1 MRLPR
6 FKLFD
11 KVNNYFLICEIILYL
26 CLVKLTLKIK
36 LLPTD
41 EQADLLLETMKE
53 ANTVCNAISDV
64 AWQEKI
70 FNNFKL
76 HHRTYH
82 AYKATFNLSSQMLI
96 RQIAKVA
103 DAYKLDK
110 KTKRSFKP
118 LGSIA
123 YDSRIM
129 TYNPDNVVSLWCIG
143 GRQKI
148 NFVCHNPNYIP
159 YIKGEADLVYK
170 KGKFYLFQTV
180 DVPEEEVKDIEDF
193 IGVDFGLV
201 SIATLS
207 NGKEFNS
214 KKLQDY
220 REKRQKVR
228 SSVQSKCTRGSKKL
242 LKRLSGRERTTA
254 SIINHTIAK
263 QIVQIAKEEN
273 KGIALEDLKGIRF
286 SSLKKGKK
294 FRTRVGKWS
303 FNQLRQYI
311 SYKAILNGV
320 PVVLVNPRYTS
331 KTCNN
336 CHHIGNRKGK
346 IFRCNNCGNNMDA
359 DINASKNIATL
370 GCSVNNSEKSSM
382 YSCALHYS
390 DLKPIPSLCVGG

>member
-1 MRLPR
+1 M
-6 FKLFD
+6 
-11 KVNNYFLICEIILYL
+11 
-26 CLVKLTLKIK
+26 KLTLKIK
-36 LLPTD
+36 LLPNE
-41 EQADLLLETMKE
+41 EQADLLLETIKE
-53 ANTVCNAISDV
+53 TNAVCNAISEV
-64 AWQEKI
+64 AWSKRI

-76 HHRTYH
+76 HHEVYH
-82 AYKATFNLSSQMLI
+82 PYKATFKLSSQCLI
-96 RQIAKVA
+96 RAVAKVA

-110 KTKRSFKP
+110 KTKRTFKP
-118 LGSIA
+118 LGGIA

-129 TYNPDNVVSLWCIG
+129 TYKPNNIVSLWCIG

-148 NFVCHNPNYIP
+148 KFVCHNPAYLP

-170 KGKFYLFQTV
+170 KEKFYLFQTV
-180 DVPEEEVKDIEDF
+180 DVPEQDVDDIEEF

-228 SSVQSKCTRGSKKL
+228 SSVQSKRTRGSKKL

-254 SIINHTIAK
+254 SITNHTIAK

-273 KGIALEDLKGIRF
+273 RGIAIEDLKGIRF

-320 PVVLVNPRYTS
+320 QVVLVNPRYTS
-331 KTCNN
+331 KTCSN

-346 IFRCNNCGNNMDA
+346 VFECNNCGNNMDS
-359 DINASKNIATL
+359 DVNASLNIATL
-370 GCSVNNSEKSSM
+370 GCSVNNSEKSDM
-382 YSCALHYS
+382 YSCALHNS
-390 DLKPIPSLCVGG
+390 DLKPTPSLCVGG

>member
-1 MRLPR
+1 M
-6 FKLFD
+6 
-11 KVNNYFLICEIILYL
+11 
-26 CLVKLTLKIK
+26 KLTLKIK

-41 EQADLLLETMKE
+41 EQANLLLDTMKE
-53 ANTVCNAISDV
+53 ANAVCNAISEV

-76 HHRTYH
+76 HHKVYH
-82 AYKATFNLSSQMLI
+82 SYKATFKLSSQMLI

-129 TYNPDNVVSLWCIG
+129 TYKPDNVVSLWCIG

-148 NFVCHNPNYIP
+148 NFVCHNPAYLP

-180 DVPEEEVKDIEDF
+180 DVPEEDIEDVEEF
-193 IGVDFGLV
+193 IGVDMGLLE
-201 SIATLS
+201 IAALS
-207 NGKEFNS
+207 NGKSFNS
-214 KKLQDY
+214 KKLNDY

-228 SSVQSKCTRGSKKL
+228 SSLQSKGTKGSKKV
-242 LKRLSGRERTTA
+242 LKRLSGKERTT
-254 SIINHTIAK
+254 STIINHTISK
-263 QIVQIAKEEN
+263 QIVQLAKTEG
-273 KGIALEDLKGIRF
+273 KGIAIEDLKGIRF
-286 SSLKKGKK
+286 SANKKGKK
-294 FRTRVGKWS
+294 FRTRVGKWN
-303 FNQLRQYI
+303 FNQLIRFLT
-311 SYKAILNGV
+311 YKCLLNGV
-320 PVVLVNPRYTS
+320 KLVDVPPAYTS

-336 CHHIGNRKGK
+336 CHHIGNRQGK
-346 IFRCNNCGNNMDA
+346 KFTCNNCNSVFDA
-359 DINASKNIATL
+359 DENAAKNIALL

>member
-1 MRLPR
+1 M
-6 FKLFD
+6 
-11 KVNNYFLICEIILYL
+11 
-26 CLVKLTLKIK
+26 KLTLKIK

-41 EQADLLLETMKE
+41 EQANLLLDTMKE
-53 ANTVCNAISDV
+53 ANAVCNAISDV

-76 HHRTYH
+76 HHKVYH
-82 AYKATFNLSSQMLI
+82 SYKATFQLSSQMLI
-96 RQIAKVA
+96 RQIAKVT

-110 KTKRSFKP
+110 KTKRTFRP

-129 TYNPDNVVSLWCIG
+129 TYKPNNVVSLWCIG

-148 NFVCHNPNYIP
+148 DFVCHNPDYIP

-180 DVPEEEVKDIEDF
+180 DVPEEDIEDVEEF

-263 QIVQIAKEEN
+263 QIVEIAKEEN
-273 KGIALEDLKGIRF
+273 KGIAIEDLKGIRF

-320 PVVLVNPRYTS
+320 QVVLVNPRYTS
-331 KTCNN
+331 KTCSN

-346 IFRCNNCGNNMDA
+346 IFECNNCGNNMDA
-359 DINASKNIATL
+359 DVNASINIATL
-370 GCSVNNSEKSSM
+370 GVSVIMPEKTDMFCSIVNHNSV
-382 YSCALHYS
+382 
-390 DLKPIPSLCVGG
+390 LKPIPSLCVGG

>member
-1 MRLPR
+1 M
-6 FKLFD
+6 
-11 KVNNYFLICEIILYL
+11 
-26 CLVKLTLKIK
+26 KLTLKIK

-41 EQADLLLETMKE
+41 EQANLLLQTMKE
-53 ANTVCNAISDV
+53 ANAVCDSISDV
-64 AWQEKI
+64 AWSKKV

-76 HHRTYH
+76 HHEIYH
-82 AYKATFNLSSQMLI
+82 AYKTTFKLSSQVLV
-96 RQIAKVA
+96 RCVAKVA

-110 KTKRSFKP
+110 KVKRVFRP
-118 LGSIA
+118 LGSIG

-129 TYNPDNVVSLWCIG
+129 TYKPNNIVSLWAIG
-143 GRQKI
+143 GRIKI
-148 NFVCHNPNYIP
+148 PFVCHNPNYLP

-180 DVPEEEVKDIEDF
+180 DVPEEDVEDVEAF
-193 IGVDFGLV
+193 VGVDFGLV

-228 SSVQSKCTRGSKKL
+228 SSVQSKRTRGSKKL

-254 SIINHTIAK
+254 SITNHTIAK

-331 KTCNN
+331 KTCSN
-336 CHHIGNRKGK
+336 CHRIGNRKGK
-346 IFRCNNCGNNMDA
+346 VFECNNCENNMDA
-359 DINASKNIATL
+359 DVNASKNIATL
-370 GCSVNNSEKSSM
+370 GAVANQPEKSSM
-382 YSCALHYS
+382 YSCALH
-390 DLKPIPSLCVGG
+390 